1 MQSLGAS
8 VPLSHPSS
16 SGAHREFQPRQVC
29 PHGIYL
35 SLPFPFL
42 PLGLVFL
49 LPFIFL
55 LAFPPPL
62 LSHAHILLSILIF
75 LSVFFFLIVYFYL
88 LPFLFGFLEFFMSDS
103 LPAIRGR
110 NSLFPW
116 WIRKNAVHPSLLP
129 SPYLGSARWLPTT
142 SCLSSAGR
150 SMSSGG

>member
-8 VPLSHPSS
+8 VLLLHPSS
-16 SGAHREFQPRQVC
+16 SGAHREFQPQQVC
-29 PHGIYL
+29 PPGIHL

-49 LPFIFL
+49 LPFV
-55 LAFPPPL
+55 PL
-62 LSHAHILLSILIF
+62 LVFSRTHLLLSTLNF
-75 LSVFFFLIVYFYL
+75 FSVFFFLIVYFYL
-88 LPFLFGFLEFFMSDS
+88 LPFLFGLLELFMSDS

-116 WIRKNAVHPSLLP
+116 WLRKNAAHSLLPP

-142 SCLSSAGR
+142 SC
-150 SMSSGG
+150 